1 MIKKKKK
8 NCIYNLTVVL
18 NERRKKMSFGI
29 PWEIW
34 EAAAEAGK
42 QNNPTLPP
50 LPMVPSGS

>member
-1 MIKKKKK
+1 MIKKKK